1 MRVGRSEMI
10 LFPVLALG
18 VWILVSLFFY
28 KMGYE
33 GYYTSILDEPRTK
46 TNWNAIALFV
56 NIRNGELKLPKRKS
70 SIDKE
75 IAEEEK
81 EIAEL
86 EQQKEK
92 IDRLAELKY
101 RKEKLFKEVHSGA
114 NADCQWCGSEDCLE
128 SAYTVDGISQYYCT
142 SCHRWLY
149 DGSSKA

>member
-1 MRVGRSEMI
+1 MI

-33 GYYTSILDEPRTK
+33 GYYTSTLDEPRTK

>member
-1 MRVGRSEMI
+1 MVY
-10 LFPVLALG
+10 VLISIGIAFG
-18 VWILVSLFFY
+18 AWVIVSLPFY

-33 GYYTSILDEPRTK
+33 GSFSSHLDETRTK

-56 NIRNGELKLPKRKS
+56 NIRNGELKLPEIPKRKS

-92 IDRLAELKY
+92 I
-101 RKEKLFKEVHSGA
+101 EKLKNLKRRKARLFEEVQHREYSGLTKEEEEYYFG
-114 NADCQWCGSEDCLE
+114 
-128 SAYTVDGISQYYCT
+128 DGGQ
-142 SCHRWLY
+142 
-149 DGSSKA
+149 